1 MKFCPL
7 FRVAGLLCSYMIF
20 LTIGGLKAQPPN
32 FQWKLVLDGYNDV
45 YVADIAVDSK
55 GNTYAGINYTSLL
68 TIPILNIKLPGA
80 RHVYGLILKVDPD
93 GKPLWAHSLISDFD
107 NRIKDISLAPN
118 GDVLICGFGDGLLC
132 FPGLKDTLKA
142 GLPPKLINY
151 YTQRQQGFYAARYTP
166 DGERKWV
173 QYWNCAWGEGLSIA
187 ANKRGEVYFSYYH
200 TGIIR
205 QNDVVIDSF
214 VESPGKDTKISIA
227 KFDSNGK
234 LLHIQP
240 IGYSGN
246 STLIHFHNITF
257 DHEDNMLIY
266 GSFGGKLMLTEKY
279 SLTNK
284 PYLESSDGYLAK
296 YNPNDEFLWAKQIGG
311 RNTQRLQDIAVAAD
325 NSIYAVGTYN
335 MECTIGDG
343 ITTMQQ
349 SKYEWKSGNSFV
361 FIHFFDDGEIDF
373 ARYTDNLGYNSYVSG
388 QSIAITPKGNIHIVG
403 SINDTLDVEG
413 MSAATSAETA
423 YYSIWNGNR
432 LQSLDVIADA
442 AEGFLSVRNVRIG
455 GRIFVCASEYYGK
468 EISMTIGKKKQVLP
482 SKDYGRVTILCGG
495 TIPETPNRTEPLS
508 LKDSIRKQRMQRL
521 EMLLACTKA
530 AAEPAPNLWF
540 PNGPVFGTVPE
551 PTESPCGNK
560 VKDMEASLFP
570 NPALNELHIRLAGI
584 QGAVR
589 IDIFSETGRLMLSHR
604 AEVAVNEPE
613 LTFGIAELNTGIYFV
628 RISHNNYEKA
638 LRLVKVR

>member
-1 MKFCPL
+1 M
-7 FRVAGLLCSYMIF
+7 FRIAGLLCSYTIF
-20 LTIGGLKAQPPN
+20 LTISSLKAQPTN
-32 FQWKLVLDGYNDV
+32 FRWNLILDGYNDV
-45 YVADIAVDSK
+45 YLADMAMDSK
-55 GNTYAGINYTSLL
+55 GNTYAAINYTSHL
-68 TIPILNIKLPGA
+68 TIPILNITLPGA
-80 RHVYGLILKVDPD
+80 PHVYGLILKIDPD
-93 GKPLWAHSLISDFD
+93 GKPVWARPLTSDFD
-107 NRIKDISLAPN
+107 NRIKDIALAPN

-142 GLPPKLINY
+142 GLPPKLENHY
-151 YTQRQQGFYAARYTP
+151 AQRQQGFYAARYTS

-173 QYWNCAWGEGLSIA
+173 QYWNCEWGEGLSIA
-187 ANKRGEVYFSYYH
+187 ANRRGEVYFFYYH
-200 TGIIR
+200 TGTIR

-214 VESPGKDTKISIA
+214 AKSPGKDTKISIA
-227 KFDSNGK
+227 KFDTNGK

-257 DHEDNMLIY
+257 DYEDNMLMY
-266 GSFGGKLMLTEKY
+266 GSFSGKLMFTEKH

-284 PYLESSDGYLAK
+284 PAPESSDGYLAK
-296 YNPNDEFLWAKQIGG
+296 YNANGEFLWAKQIGG
-311 RNTQRLQDIAVAAD
+311 RHSQRVQDIAIGAD

-343 ITTMQQ
+343 ITTIQQ
-349 SKYEWKSGNSFV
+349 SKYEWKSGDSFV

-373 ARYTDNLGYNSYVSG
+373 ARYTDNIGYNSYVSG
-388 QSIAITPKGNIHIVG
+388 KSIAITPKGNIHIVG
-403 SINDTLDVEG
+403 SINDTLHIDG
-413 MSAATSAETA
+413 MTATSTTETA

-432 LQSLDVIADA
+432 LQSLDVLGDA
-442 AEGFLSVRNVRIG
+442 PKGFLSVGNISIG
-455 GRIFVCASEYYGK
+455 GRIFVCATEYYGK

-495 TIPETPNRTEPLS
+495 PIPEMTDRTEPL
-508 LKDSIRKQRMQRL
+508 LPKDSIKKQRMQRL
-521 EMLLACTKA
+521 ELLLACSKA
-530 AAEPAPNLWF
+530 GTDPAPNLWF
-540 PNGPVFGTVPE
+540 PDSPLPE
-551 PTESPCGNK
+551 TPSELTESPCGNK

-589 IDIFSETGRLMLSHR
+589 IDVFSETGRLMLSHR
-604 AEVAVNEPE
+604 AEIAANEPT
-613 LTFGIAELNTGIYFV
+613 LTFDIAELNTGIYFV

-638 LRLVKVR
+638 LKLVKIR